1 MRPTPPPWESG
12 QQGPSNQFSTPGVDK
27 QQTANG
33 MPEQGKVKEPPDAEL
48 ARFLNPT
55 RSVVGQYSKTL
66 RGCDKALMNAL
77 RDLIIIGPDEEPH
90 RVPIIW
96 GPQEK
101 AVAVAMGD
109 NIAKDMI
116 RIDRIKLP
124 IMALTG
130 GECSFAPERFTYHKA
145 FRWFKS
151 GETGSYFYGKEK
163 RFGDTVFGEARGVPV
178 DKNYTLHMWA
188 LYTEEM
194 NQLVEQIYLKF
205 DPLLTLEV
213 EGVNWEVVAKVTG
226 ASNATSPEIGDSAL
240 RIIKYDFNITAETY
254 ISRGVIRGKP
264 VFDIFLKKDQEFFDQ
279 NDIYGEGVR
288 ALEEDIDSL
297 ERDQNREELP

>member
-33 MPEQGKVKEPPDAEL
+33 MPEQGKVKEPYDAEL

-55 RSVVGQYSKTL
+55 RSVINQYSKTL
-66 RGCDKALMNAL
+66 RSCDQTMLNSF
-77 RDLIIIGPDEEPH
+77 RDLIVLGPDEEPH
-90 RVPIIW
+90 RVPIVW

-101 AVAVAMGD
+101 AVAVALG
-109 NIAKDMI
+109 NNVAQDMI

-151 GETGSYFYGKEK
+151 NKTGNYFYGKEK
-163 RFGDTVFGEARGVPV
+163 RFGDTVFGEARGMPV
-178 DKNYTLHMWA
+178 DKNYTLHVWS

-205 DPLLTLEV
+205 DPILTLYV
-213 EGVNWEVVAKVTG
+213 PDVHWEVIAKITG
-226 ASNATSPEIGDSAL
+226 ASNGTSAEIGDSAM
-240 RIIKYDFNITAETY
+240 RIVKYEFNITAETY
-254 ISRGVIRGKP
+254 ISRGVMRGKS
-264 VFDIFLKKDQEFFDQ
+264 VFDIFLKKDQEFFD
-279 NDIYGEGVR
+279 NGDIYGEGIR
-288 ALEEDIDSL
+288 ASDPQLEDL
-297 ERDQNREELP
+297 EKYDENRNT